1 MKRILVLGAGLSS
14 SSLIKYLLDHSEQY
28 DWKVAIGDMSADV
41 AMRKA
46 DNHPNGEGF
55 SFDVFNDKQREE
67 EIEKSDI
74 VISMLPARFHT
85 LVANDC
91 VRIGRDMVTA
101 SYVSPE
107 IKAMDEQARAKD
119 IIMLNEIG
127 VDPGID
133 HMSAM
138 QIIDDIREKGGKL
151 LAFKSSTGGLIA
163 PEFDTNPWNYKFT
176 WNPRNVVLAGQ
187 GTAMFIRNGRY
198 KYIPYNKLFDR
209 LENVE
214 IPGYGEFEIYPN
226 RDSLKYRSIYGL
238 ENIPTMFRG
247 TMRRPGYSQA
257 WNVFVQ
263 LGMTDDTYEMENV
276 EDMTYRVFINSFL
289 PYHPDRSV
297 EDKLCEFLGIEM
309 DSDIMKKL
317 EWLGIFDDKS
327 VGLSKGTPAQVL
339 QNLLV
344 EKWALG
350 DEDKDMISMYH
361 HFEYEIDGK
370 MKELVSRMVVIGEDQ
385 VHTAMS
391 ITVGVPVAIAVKL
404 ILTGKITNKGVQV
417 PIVKDIYEPV
427 MEELAAYGIKF
438 DESERELN

>member
-107 IKAMDEQARAKD
+107 IKAMDEQAKAKD

-238 ENIPTMFRG
+238 EDIPTMFRG

-344 EKWALG
+344 AE
-350 DEDKDMISMYH
+350 
-361 HFEYEIDGK
+361 
-370 MKELVSRMVVIGEDQ
+370 
-385 VHTAMS
+385 
-391 ITVGVPVAIAVKL
+391 
-404 ILTGKITNKGVQV
+404 
-417 PIVKDIYEPV
+417 
-427 MEELAAYGIKF
+427 
-438 DESERELN
+438 